1 MKIYT
6 KTGDKGQTSLLG
18 GSRVPKTHLRI
29 EAYGSVDELNAHLG
43 LVRDQAINQQ
53 NTARQALLL
62 SIQNNL
68 FVVGSILA
76 TASAE
81 EREKFKLPSLCEDDI
96 LALEQAIDDLNETL
110 PPLRNFILPGG
121 HPSISMAQVARCV
134 CRRAERQVI
143 ALSLEASVDDIII
156 QYLNRLSDYLFMLC
170 RQMHQELEVEE
181 TPWKPR
187 S

>member
-18 GSRVPKTHLRI
+18 GHRVPKTHLRI
-29 EAYGSVDELNAHLG
+29 EAYGSVDELNAYLG
-43 LVRDQAINQQ
+43 LVRDQDLNQQ
-53 NTARQALLL
+53 VEARQRLLL
-62 SIQNNL
+62 DIQHNL
-68 FVVGSILA
+68 FIIGSILS
-76 TASAE
+76 TASPE
-81 EREKFKLPSLCEDDI
+81 EREKFQIPTLSEEEVRT
-96 LALEQAIDDLNETL
+96 LEQAIDQLNEHL

-121 HPSISMAQVARCV
+121 HPSISTTQVARCV

-143 ALSLEASVDDIII
+143 ALSLEDEIDDLVI
-156 QYLNRLSDYLFMLC
+156 QYLNRLSDYLFTLC